1 MSAVAEAQDT
11 VGVPFTRLDA
21 ADPERLDELLEVVA
35 GVARRSAFTLGAE
48 VEAFEHEFA
57 AYCEAAEAIGVSS
70 GTDALILALRALGV
84 GPGHEVV
91 VPANSFI
98 ATAEAVVLV
107 GATPRFADVDPETQL
122 VTAATIAEALSERT
136 RCIVPVHL
144 YGRMVELDPILSL
157 AREHGAFVVEDAC
170 QAHGA
175 RYHGRRAGAIGHLG
189 CFSFYPAKNLGAWG
203 DGGAV
208 VTSDPAL
215 ADHVRLLRSHGERR
229 RYHHEICGTTA
240 RLDALQ
246 AAVLRVKLRHL
257 DADTARR
264 RAAAARLSAALA
276 GSPLALPRPTEEDSD
291 HVFHLYVVRCAQR
304 DALREH
310 LARRSIATALHYPV
324 PIHRTPAFAHL
335 GVGPGALPVSER
347 LAGELCSLPLFPGM
361 DDQAIARVAGA
372 VWEATGG
379 SAPWPA

>member
-1 MSAVAEAQDT
+1 MSVVAEAQET
-11 VGVPFTRLDA
+11 LGVPFTQLDA
-21 ADPERLDELLEVVA
+21 ADTERLEELLEVVA
-35 GVARRSAFTLGAE
+35 GVARRSAFTLGDE
-48 VEAFEHEFA
+48 VEAFEREFA
-57 AYCEAAEAIGVSS
+57 AYCGATHAIGVSS
-70 GTDALILALRALGV
+70 GTDALTLALRALGV
-84 GPGHEVV
+84 GPGDEVV

-98 ATAEAVVLV
+98 ATAEAVALV
-107 GATPRFADVDPETQL
+107 GATPRFADVDPDTQL
-122 VTAATIAEALSERT
+122 VTAATIAPALSERT

-144 YGRMVELDPILSL
+144 YGRMVELDPVLSL

-229 RYHHEICGTTA
+229 RYHHEICGATA

-257 DADTARR
+257 EVDTARR
-264 RAAAARLSAALA
+264 RAVAVRLSGALA
-276 GSPLALPRPTEEDSD
+276 GAPLDLPPPSPEHSD
-291 HVFHLYVVRCAQR
+291 HVFHLYVVRCARR
-304 DALREH
+304 DILREH
-310 LARRSIATALHYPV
+310 LAERGIATGLHYPV

-335 GVGPGALPVSER
+335 GLGPGALPVSER
-347 LAGELCSLPLFPGM
+347 LANEVCSLPLFPGM
-361 DDQAIARVAGA
+361 NDVAIAHVAAA
-372 VWEATGG
+372 VWEAMGG
-379 SAPWPA
+379 TSP

>member
-1 MSAVAEAQDT
+1 MSVVAQAQET
-11 VGVPFTRLDA
+11 LGVPFTQLDA
-21 ADPERLDELLEVVA
+21 ADTERLEELLEVVA
-35 GVARRSAFTLGAE
+35 GVARRSAFTLGHE
-48 VEAFEHEFA
+48 VEAFEREFA
-57 AYCEAAEAIGVSS
+57 AYCGATQAIGVSS
-70 GTDALILALRALGV
+70 GTDALTLALRALGV
-84 GPGHEVV
+84 GPGDEVV

-98 ATAEAVVLV
+98 ATAEAVALV
-107 GATPRFADVDPETQL
+107 GATPRFADVDPDTQL
-122 VTAATIAEALSERT
+122 VTAATIAPALSERT

-144 YGRMVELDPILSL
+144 YGRMVELDPVLSL

-229 RYHHEICGTTA
+229 RYHHEICGATA

-257 DADTARR
+257 EVDTARR
-264 RAAAARLSAALA
+264 RAVAVRLSGALA
-276 GSPLALPRPTEEDSD
+276 GAPLDLPPPPPEHSD
-291 HVFHLYVVRCAQR
+291 HVFHLYVVRCARR
-304 DALREH
+304 DILREH
-310 LARRSIATALHYPV
+310 LAERGIATGLHYPV

-335 GVGPGALPVSER
+335 GLGPGALPVSER
-347 LAGELCSLPLFPGM
+347 LATEVCSLPLFPGM
-361 DDQAIARVAGA
+361 DDVAIAQVAAA

-379 SAPWPA
+379 TSP